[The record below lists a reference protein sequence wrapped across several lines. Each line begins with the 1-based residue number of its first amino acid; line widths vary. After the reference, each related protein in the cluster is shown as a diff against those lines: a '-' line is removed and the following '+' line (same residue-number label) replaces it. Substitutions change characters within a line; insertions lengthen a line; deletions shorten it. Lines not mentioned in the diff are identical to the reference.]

1 MRLLLDTHI
10 LLWGAVEPARLSRV
24 ASSLIESPDNEMMF
38 SALSV
43 WEIAIKTGLG
53 RADFR
58 IDAGMLRRG
67 LFDNGY
73 AELAVPGAHAAALA
87 GLPPI
92 HKDPFDRMLVAQAIV
107 EGFTFLTSDP
117 MVAKYPGSISTGLTT
132 ALGLPGQ

>member
-10 LLWGAVEPARLSRV
+10 LLWGVIEPERLSRV
-24 ASSLIESPDNEMMF
+24 ASSLIENPDNEMVF
-38 SALSV
+38 SALSI
-43 WEIAIKTGLG
+43 WQIAIKTGLG

-58 IDAGMLRRG
+58 LDAGVLRRS

-73 AELAVPGAHAAALA
+73 EELAVTGAHAATLA

-107 EGFTFLTSDP
+107 EGFTLLTSDP
-117 MVAKYPGSISTGLTT
+117 MVAKYPGSIRLV
-132 ALGLPGQ
+132 

>member
-1 MRLLLDTHI
+1 MRFLLDTHI
-10 LLWGAVEPARLSRV
+10 LLWGAIEPERLSHA
-24 ASSLIESPDNEMMF
+24 ASALIESLDNEMVL
-38 SALSV
+38 SALSI

-58 IDAGMLRRG
+58 VDAGMLRRS

-73 AELAVPGAHAAALA
+73 AELAVTGAHAAMLA

-107 EGFTFLTSDP
+107 EGFTLLTSDLT
-117 MVAKYPGSISTGLTT
+117 VAKYSGSIRLV
-132 ALGLPGQ
+132 

>member
-10 LLWGAVEPARLSRV
+10 LLWGAIEPERLSRV
-24 ASSLIESPDNEMMF
+24 ASALIESPDNEIVF
-38 SALSV
+38 SALSI

-58 IDAGMLRRG
+58 IDAGMLRRS

-73 AELAVPGAHAAALA
+73 VELAVTGAHAATLA

-92 HKDPFDRMLVAQAIV
+92 DKDPFDRMLVAQAIV
-107 EGFTFLTSDP
+107 EGFTLLTSDP
-117 MVAKYPGSISTGLTT
+117 TLAKYPGSIRLV
-132 ALGLPGQ
+132 